1 MKKIILSIEGMT
13 CSACS
18 SGLEKYL
25 NKQEGILDASVNLVL
40 ATANISYEDNLHME
54 DLEEFIKEAGFKSLG
69 IYDEK
74 KEEKENSKN
83 KRYLILFGIL
93 AILIMYISMAH
104 MFELRELP
112 YLSINKYPKNYAFSL
127 LLLSTLFLIYGFDI
141 LKNGYKNFIHKT
153 PNMDTLVSI
162 GVLSSYLYS
171 LYSTFMI
178 INGKYEFTHML
189 YFESV
194 SMVIFFIKL
203 GRFIDLKSKNK
214 TKEAIRKL
222 SLITPEKALVLD
234 NGKQKEVT
242 IDDVKIGMT
251 LVAKPGMKVAVDGVI
266 TKGETHLDETFIT
279 GESIPVKKKIGDN
292 VVAGS
297 INYDGLI
304 FYRAEKIG
312 RESTISGIVKLVL
325 EATNTKSKIARL
337 VDKISS
343 YFVPVVLIIA
353 FLSLIVNLV
362 LRVPVNELINT
373 FVSVLVVACPCAL
386 GLATPLAIVVSEG
399 LCASHGILVK
409 NSETLELINKVDTI
423 VFDKTGTLTYGN
435 LKISKLYNYSNESN
449 DRLLSKVCSL
459 EAQSSHPIS
468 KAFTDYQK
476 EKDLKMYEVENFKNI
491 DGIGLEGKI
500 NGDKIYLGNAK
511 ILKKLKIE
519 NKYQDDEEKLS
530 LNANSVVYVV
540 INKEIKALIGV
551 SDIIRNNIT
560 DTIWELKDN
569 NIEVIM
575 LTGDNENT
583 AKIIADSLGIK
594 KVIADVLPEE
604 KASVIKKMKDKG
616 HIVMMVGDGIN
627 DAPSLANAN
636 IGVSISNATD
646 IATQTADVILLN
658 DDIKK
663 INHLIKISKYTIR
676 NIKQN
681 LFWAFFYNV
690 LMIPAALG
698 LYPNIKLN
706 PMLASLAMTLSSL
719 TVVFNALRL
728 KNIKLERRDEN
739 V

>member
-40 ATANISYEDNLHME
+40 ATASISYEDNLHME

-112 YLSINKYPKNYAFSL
+112 YLGINKYPKNYVFSL
-127 LLLSTLFLIYGFDI
+127 LLLSTIFLIYGFDI

-178 INGKYEFTHML
+178 MNGKYEFVHML

-214 TKEAIRKL
+214 TKEAIKKL

-312 RESTISGIVKLVL
+312 RDSTISGIVKLVL

-337 VDKISS
+337 ADKISS

-353 FLSLIVNLV
+353 FLSLIINLI

-409 NSETLELINKVDTI
+409 TSETLELINKVDTI

-435 LKISKLYNYSNESN
+435 LKISKLYNYSDESN

-519 NKYQDDEEKLS
+519 NKYQDAEEKLS
-530 LNANSVVYVV
+530 LNANSIVYVV

-551 SDIIRNNIT
+551 SDIVRDNIT

-594 KVIADVLPEE
+594 KVIANVLPEE
-604 KASVIKKMKDKG
+604 KASVIKKMKDEG

-627 DAPSLANAN
+627 DAPSLANAD

-658 DDIKK
+658 DDIEKV
-663 INHLIKISKYTIR
+663 NHLLKISKYTIR

-698 LYPNIKLN
+698 LYSNIKLN

-728 KNIKLERRDEN
+728 KKIKLERRDEN

>member
-1 MKKIILSIEGMT
+1 
-13 CSACS
+13 
-18 SGLEKYL
+18 
-25 NKQEGILDASVNLVL
+25 
-40 ATANISYEDNLHME
+40 
-54 DLEEFIKEAGFKSLG
+54 
-69 IYDEK
+69 
-74 KEEKENSKN
+74 
-83 KRYLILFGIL
+83 
-93 AILIMYISMAH
+93 MYISMGH
-104 MFELRELP
+104 MVNLP
-112 YLSINKYPKNYAFSL
+112 VIKFFDPHSNPTNYMMAL
-127 LLLSTLFLIYGFDI
+127 LILTICFIIYGFDI
-141 LKNGYKNFIHKT
+141 LRNGYKNLIHKT